1 MELLIN
7 KLKAKNKKTH
17 KHAERAKSAK
27 DELGRR
33 QFVLRPRVDDMQ
45 LNLEQK
51 KLM

>member
-1 MELLIN
+1 
-7 KLKAKNKKTH
+7 LKAKNKKTH

-27 DELGRR
+27 DEWTEAIRS
-33 QFVLRPRVDDMQ
+33 QTRVDDMQ